1 MTSTASDPG
10 RRRRNRAEIEVL
22 VREFRESG
30 LTQSAFARKVGVQ
43 PPAVSRWVRLASMAR
58 PPSSS
63 PRFVPVRIR
72 PGATDPTPRSS
83 EWPEIVAPSGWRLRV
98 PLAADVARLS
108 ELLSLLSRC

>member
-1 MTSTASDPG
+1 MTSTASDPR

-30 LTQSAFARKVGVQ
+30 LTQAGFARKVGVQ

-58 PPSSS
+58 PPSTS
-63 PRFVPVRIR
+63 PRFIPVRIR
-72 PGATDPTPRSS
+72 SASSLSTPHAP

-98 PLAADVARLS
+98 PPAAEPARLT
-108 ELLSLLSRC
+108 ELLSLLPRC